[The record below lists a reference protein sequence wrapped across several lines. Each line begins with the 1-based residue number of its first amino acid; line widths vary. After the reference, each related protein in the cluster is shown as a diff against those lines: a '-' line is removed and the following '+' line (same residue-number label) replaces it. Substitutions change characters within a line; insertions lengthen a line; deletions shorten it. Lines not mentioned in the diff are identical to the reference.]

1 MKKLRAI
8 TVVVTIAL
16 GATWALAYNEISPGI
31 AALLAAYAPLAG
43 ATFTG
48 TVALPSINVT
58 ALPTCTPG
66 SSVAPVP
73 TGYAFSCS
81 GVILIAQ

>member
-1 MKKLRAI
+1 MKKFRIVAA
-8 TVVVTIAL
+8 VVAVAL
-16 GATWALAYNEISPGI
+16 GATWALAYNEISPGL
-31 AALLAAYAPLAG
+31 AALLAAYAPLSG

-48 TVALPSINVT
+48 TVALPSINVSS
-58 ALPTCTPG
+58 LPLCTPG